1 MAANA
6 SRPRDVGHRSG
17 IPLTLRVGGRRCAV
31 IGAGG
36 AAEPRIDDLA
46 AAGAALTVIAPDA
59 TVRVR
64 ELAAQGH
71 LTLIERT
78 YRIGDLAGV
87 DLAYAATGDDAVHAE
102 IANEAS
108 RTGTWLNVV
117 DRPQWCDFTTPAVVR
132 RGRLTVAIS
141 TGGASPA
148 LARRIRLDLEE
159 QFGPE
164 YEQALELLARLR
176 PLLATRGLSFAD
188 KQARLGRL
196 VGAPLLDSLR
206 RGDGAAVD
214 RLLAEVDPGLSL
226 AAIDEYAPEAT
237 S

>member
-6 SRPRDVGHRSG
+6 SRPRDVGQRES
-17 IPLTLRVGGRRCAV
+17 IPIAVRVSGRRCAV
-31 IGAGG
+31 IGAGS
-36 AAEPRIDDLA
+36 AAEPRIGDLA
-46 AAGAALTVIAPDA
+46 AAGAALSVIAPDA
-59 TVRVR
+59 TLRVR

-71 LTLIERT
+71 LTLIERA
-78 YRIGDLAGV
+78 YRRGDLV
-87 DLAYAATGDDAVHAE
+87 DIDLAYAATGDDAVHAE
-102 IANEAS
+102 IADEAS

-117 DRPQWCDFTTPAVVR
+117 DRPQWCDFTTPAVVH

-159 QFGPE
+159 RFGPE

-176 PLLATRGLSFAD
+176 SVLASRGLTLAE

-196 VGAPLLDSLR
+196 VCAPLLEFLR
-206 RGDGAAVD
+206 LGDTAAVD
-214 RLLAEVDPGLSL
+214 RLLAEVDPTLSL
-226 AAIDEYAPEAT
+226 AILDAWAPEAT